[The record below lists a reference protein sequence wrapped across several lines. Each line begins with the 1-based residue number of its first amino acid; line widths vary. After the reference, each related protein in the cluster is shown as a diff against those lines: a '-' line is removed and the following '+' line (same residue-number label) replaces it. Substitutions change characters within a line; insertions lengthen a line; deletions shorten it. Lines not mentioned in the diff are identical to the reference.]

1 MSLSLA
7 LISPPSGRKY
17 SHDVGQFMAIFWFS
31 NCCQAA
37 NATFPNSS
45 ADLTANT
52 STVVEV
58 PPLRVDREL
67 RFRPPP
73 VRTAPRPPTL
83 AIWAKASVSTFSV
96 LVTWCVG
103 GGRYED
109 VCACEWVVV
118 WRTGTHLTHTHHTHT
133 HTHNTHVHLLHILV
147 MQYSSSPDRCRAAW
161 RERTQ
166 SRSLPRRGGCT
177 PTWWAVRVQYV
188 YMPCGVNRVLWCD
201 KDPFTCTESSVMYRV
216 CLCLCLCLSLCLSLS
231 HQVKRIAIAVAPC
244 LGVAEHANE

>member
-1 MSLSLA
+1 MGKQRVCVLVCVNREESYSNTRTSSWAKDMSLSLA
-7 LISPPSGRKY
+7 SISLPSGRKY

-37 NATFPNSS
+37 NATFPNCSL
-45 ADLTANT
+45 DFTANT

-83 AIWAKASVSTFSV
+83 AICAKASVSTFSV

-133 HTHNTHVHLLHILV
+133 HTHNTHVHLVHILV
-147 MQYSSSPDRCRAAW
+147 MQY
-161 RERTQ
+161 TH
-166 SRSLPRRGGCT
+166 
-177 PTWWAVRVQYV
+177 
-188 YMPCGVNRVLWCD
+188 
-201 KDPFTCTESSVMYRV
+201 SVKFSV
-216 CLCLCLCLSLCLSLS
+216 
-231 HQVKRIAIAVAPC
+231 
-244 LGVAEHANE
+244 